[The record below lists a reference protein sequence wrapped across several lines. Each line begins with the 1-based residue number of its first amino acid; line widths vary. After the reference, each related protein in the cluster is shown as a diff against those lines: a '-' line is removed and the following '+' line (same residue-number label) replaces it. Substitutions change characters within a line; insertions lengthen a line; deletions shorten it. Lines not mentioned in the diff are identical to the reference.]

1 MGTVGQSALSGAAQG
16 ASMGMTFGPWG
27 AAIGAV
33 GGGIY
38 GYYQGE
44 QLEEEA
50 KIEQKKVETDNT
62 RGRLLAQ
69 QASSQS
75 QHDSYNNN
83 AFSSISGA
91 DSLPMSHYN
100 TLPMSDPTQLR
111 PGTEP
116 QQQTQMNQQ
125 VQALGL
131 G

>member
-1 MGTVGQSALSGAAQG
+1 MNQVGQSALSGAAQG

-50 KIEQKKVETDNT
+50 KVEQQKIEADNT

-69 QASSQS
+69 QAASKA
-75 QHDSYNNN
+75 QHSSYNNSD
-83 AFSSISGA
+83 FSDMAGTST
-91 DSLPMSHYN
+91 LPMSHYN

-111 PGTEP
+111 PGVEP
-116 QQQTQMNQQ
+116 RQQTQMNEQIQ
-125 VQALGL
+125 TLGL